1 MDKKDILNS
10 RVEQLVGL
18 FMKRR
23 NKCLDYLLSAVP
35 MMNINVQN
43 GNTSEGRI
51 RRPNPF

>member
-1 MDKKDILNS
+1 MNKKDILYFG
-10 RVEQLVGL
+10 VEQLVGL
-18 FMKRR
+18 FMTRR
-23 NKCLDYLLSAVP
+23 NKCLYYLLSTVP